1 VAEDRVVITGKGV
14 DRLRAGHPWV
24 YRSDVK
30 SADATAGAVVRV
42 LNEQGRLLG
51 RAFYSDRSQ
60 ISVRLITHE
69 DVPVDRAFLLE
80 RIRQAAKFREQVVS
94 NSNAYRIVYGEGDR
108 VPALIV
114 DRYADCLVIQNL
126 NQSTD
131 RLKSLIVEILVE
143 LFAPRGILER
153 NDPKVRLLEGLPQ
166 SISVLHGDVPDE
178 VEISQ
183 DGIRTICYLRHG
195 QKTGAFLDQRE
206 NYQAAASCASGEVL
220 DCFSYQGGF
229 ALASARRARHV
240 DAVDLSAPAL
250 SAARRN
256 ASLNV
261 LSNIS
266 YHETNSFDLLKQFDE
281 ASRRFDTIILDPPA
295 FAKNKDSLA
304 AAIRGYK
311 EINLRALKLL
321 RPGGYLVTCSCSHH
335 LSEPL
340 FLELL
345 ADAATDAH
353 RTISVVDR
361 RTQAKDHPILLTV
374 PETLYLKCFI
384 LRVLS

>member
-1 VAEDRVVITGKGV
+1 MVEDRVVITAKGV

-42 LNEQGRLLG
+42 LNEQGRFLG

-69 DVPVDRAFLLE
+69 DLPVDRAFLLE
-80 RIRQAAKFREQVVS
+80 RIRQAAKFREQVVV
-94 NSNAYRIVYGEGDR
+94 NSNAYRVVYGEGDR

-114 DRYADCLVIQNL
+114 DRYADYLVIQNL

-131 RLKSLIVEILVE
+131 RLKSLVVDILVE

-166 SISVLHGDVPDE
+166 SVSVLYGEVPDE

-183 DGIRTICYLRHG
+183 DGIRTICNLRHG

-206 NYQAAASCASGEVL
+206 NYQAAASCASGQVL

-229 ALASARRARHV
+229 ALGAARHARHV
-240 DAVDLSAPAL
+240 DAVDLSATAL
-250 SAARRN
+250 TSARRN
-256 ASLNV
+256 ASLNS
-261 LSNIS
+261 LSNVS
-266 YHETNSFDLLKQFDE
+266 FHEANSFDLLKQFDDT
-281 ASRRFDTIILDPPA
+281 SRRFDTIILDPPA

-304 AAIRGYK
+304 AAVRGYK

-321 RPGGYLVTCSCSHH
+321 RPGGHLVTCSCSHH

-345 ADAATDAH
+345 ADAATDAR
-353 RTISVVDR
+353 RTVSIVER

-374 PETLYLKCFI
+374 PETLYLKCLI
-384 LRVLS
+384 LRALS

>member
-1 VAEDRVVITGKGV
+1 MADDRVTITPKGV
-14 DRLRAGHPWV
+14 ERLRAGHPWV

-42 LNEQGRLLG
+42 LNEQGRFLG
-51 RAFYSDRSQ
+51 CAFYSDRSQ
-60 ISVRLITHE
+60 ISIRLVTDE
-69 DVPVDRAFLLE
+69 DVSVDRAFLLE
-80 RIRQAAKFREQVVS
+80 RIRQAAKFRQQVVS
-94 NSNAYRIVYGEGDR
+94 NSNAYRVVFGEGDR
-108 VPALIV
+108 IPALIV
-114 DRYADCLVIQNL
+114 DRYADYLVMQNL
-126 NQSTD
+126 NQATD
-131 RLKSLIVEILVE
+131 RLKNVLVEILVE
-143 LFAPRGILER
+143 LFSPRGILER

-166 SISVLHGDVPDE
+166 SVSVLYGDVPE
-178 VEISQ
+178 EIEIEQ
-183 DGIRTICYLRHG
+183 DGIRTICDLRHG
-195 QKTGAFLDQRE
+195 QKTGTFLDQRE
-206 NYQAAASCASGEVL
+206 NYQAAASYATGEVL

-229 ALASARRARHV
+229 ALASARHARHV
-240 DAVDLSAPAL
+240 DAVDMSAPAL
-250 SAARRN
+250 AAARRN
-256 ASLNV
+256 ASINS

-266 YHETNSFDLLKQFDE
+266 FHEANSFDLLKQFDDV
-281 ASRRFDTIILDPPA
+281 SRRFDTIILDPPA

-304 AAIRGYK
+304 AAVRGYK

-353 RTISVVDR
+353 RTISIVDR
-361 RTQAKDHPILLTV
+361 RTQAKDHPILLAV